1 MTTVISRPLSRTLV
15 AAALAL
21 VGTAASFGA
30 TTSTAQAASAYSAK
44 LAAPLSEA
52 RQEILS
58 GAVWKCSGDSCTGT
72 DNGSAPVNN
81 CARVAKKFGRV
92 ASFNSPRG
100 ELSAEQLER
109 CNSKV

>member
-1 MTTVISRPLSRTLV
+1 MTTVISRPLSRTLF
-15 AAALAL
+15 AAALAIS
-21 VGTAASFGA
+21 GTLASFGA
-30 TTSTAQAASAYSAK
+30 TTSTAQAAGLYSAK
-44 LAAPLSEA
+44 LAAPVSEA

-58 GAVWKCSGDSCTGT
+58 GAVWKCQGDNCTGT

-92 ASFNSPRG
+92 ASFASPRG

-109 CNSKV
+109 CNAKI